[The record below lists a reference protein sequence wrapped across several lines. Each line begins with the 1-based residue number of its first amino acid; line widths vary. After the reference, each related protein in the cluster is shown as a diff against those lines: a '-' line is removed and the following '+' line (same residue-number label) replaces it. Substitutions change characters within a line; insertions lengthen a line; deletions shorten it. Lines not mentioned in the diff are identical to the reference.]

1 MISVLVADNLPLK
14 LTEQEQAVRNS
25 LIEIAE
31 LKDVQLISVRN
42 SNSTAT
48 RSMIKSLRC
57 DIATFNLQNM

>member
-57 DIATFNLQNM
+57 DIATSNLQNM